1 MGGLRG
7 PWQLSWATD
16 EALEGGRARGPCSGS
31 LPPPA
36 PSSRP
41 PGLPSAIQGG
51 GVSSR
56 SHTHER
62 CPKVDEEQVSLTTV
76 LKALNAFE
84 RGGDRVSVI
93 FRKKKEDLPSRKKQ
107 NLEE

>member
-1 MGGLRG
+1 MAAVVGNGRG
-7 PWQLSWATD
+7 AG
-16 EALEGGRARGPCSGS
+16 GGRPGTGS
-31 LPPPA
+31 LLRVPAATGSFLPPSWLPFRH
-36 PSSRP
+36 SR
-41 PGLPSAIQGG
+41 GRRL
-51 GVSSR
+51 VR

-62 CPKVDEEQVSLTTV
+62 RPKVDEEQVSLTTV